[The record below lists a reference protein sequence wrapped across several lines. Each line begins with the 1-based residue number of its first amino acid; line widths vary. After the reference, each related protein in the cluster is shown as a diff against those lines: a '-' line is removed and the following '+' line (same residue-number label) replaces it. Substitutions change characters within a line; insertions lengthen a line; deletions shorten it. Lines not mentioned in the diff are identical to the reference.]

1 MPLEPLIKMVCWTK
15 FCSFSHF
22 FAATTVSKEIASDP
36 EYVARLTQL
45 GIDDVL
51 HWQKMS
57 RAELKKFHSDEV
69 NRWGAIVKLAGASA
83 D

>member
-1 MPLEPLIKMVCWTK
+1 
-15 FCSFSHF
+15 
-22 FAATTVSKEIASDP
+22 
-36 EYVARLTQL
+36 L

-83 D
+83 E